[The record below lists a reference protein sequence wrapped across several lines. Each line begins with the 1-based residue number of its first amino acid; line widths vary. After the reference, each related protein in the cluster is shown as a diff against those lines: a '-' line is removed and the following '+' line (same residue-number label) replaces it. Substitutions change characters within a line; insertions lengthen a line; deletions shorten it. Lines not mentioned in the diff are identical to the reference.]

1 MAAEAKAKVKAKQ
14 EEKRIEKRQSVASLF
29 APQAR
34 KQQKVA
40 AIVEN
45 FPDPEDST
53 ATVSLTDSM
62 MAAASCAGQM
72 AEEPEEDSDR

>member
-1 MAAEAKAKVKAKQ
+1 VAAEAKAKVKAKQ
-14 EEKRIEKRQSVASLF
+14 EEKRIDKRQSVASLF

-62 MAAASCAGQM
+62 MAAASRAGQM